1 MFVENLV
8 DTDDIDFA
16 LSVITPAMKHRFGA
30 AAAVS
35 FFVIPEQHRGNVH
48 TEKLAFQYGKTG
60 DHLIAIVVSG
70 LVVWI
75 ALLAEY
81 ADGGGLLQH
90 SVESVLGVGTSGFW
104 TLYFLNV
111 FMANGRTMWISPP
124 SLSNDSANNRSP
136 PLASEQ

>member
-1 MFVENLV
+1 
-8 DTDDIDFA
+8 
-16 LSVITPAMKHRFGA
+16 MKHRFSA

-48 TEKLAFQYGKTG
+48 TEKLAFQHGKTG

-90 SVESVLGVGTSGFW
+90 SVESVLGVGHERILDAVF
-104 TLYFLNV
+104 FKRLN
-111 FMANGRTMWISPP
+111 GERK
-124 SLSNDSANNRSP
+124 NDVDF
-136 PLASEQ
+136 ASQLEQ